1 MWKSSHSKRITNVEG
16 QRIMKSAVS
25 ILLIAAAAV
34 VQLHGQ
40 DLRTNVNRSL
50 FADQKAIRVGETVT
64 VLVVEVAQAS
74 NDATTNT
81 SRASDLSLNASMS
94 TPGGTTSSGATAG
107 IQTGNGFKGAGSTTN
122 NGVMK
127 AKISAHVDS
136 VYANG
141 NMFISGS
148 RNIIINGDEQIM
160 KVTGIVRPSDIQA
173 DNSIYSYSISDAMI
187 SYSGKGLIND
197 SQKPGWLTKF
207 LHWIF

>member
-1 MWKSSHSKRITNVEG
+1 MWTGKGR
-16 QRIMKSAVS
+16 RIMKSAQY
-25 ILLIAAAAV
+25 IFALAALTAAT
-34 VQLHGQ
+34 LTAQ
-40 DLRTNVNRSL
+40 DLRSNVNRSL

-74 NDATTNT
+74 NDASTNT

-94 TPGGTTSSGATAG
+94 TPGATAASGATIG
-107 IQTGNGFKGAGSTTN
+107 VQSGNAFKGAGSTTN

-136 VYANG
+136 VFSNG
-141 NMFISGS
+141 NLFISGS
-148 RNIIINGDEQIM
+148 RNIVINGDEQIM

-197 SQKPGWLTKF
+197 SQKPGWITKF

>member
-1 MWKSSHSKRITNVEG
+1 
-16 QRIMKSAVS
+16 MKSALY
-25 ILLIAAAAV
+25 ILIAAGIAAAP
-34 VQLHGQ
+34 LAGQ

-50 FADQKAIRVGETVT
+50 FADQKAIHVGETVT

-74 NDATTNT
+74 SDAATNT
-81 SRASDLSLNASMS
+81 SRASDLSLNGAMS
-94 TPGGTTSSGATAG
+94 TPGTTVGSGANVG
-107 IQTGNGFKGAGSTTN
+107 ITTGNGFKGTGSTSN

-136 VYANG
+136 VYNNG
-141 NMFISGS
+141 NLFISGS
-148 RNIIINGDEQIM
+148 RNIVINGDEQIM

-197 SQKPGWLTKF
+197 SQKPGWITKF

>member
-1 MWKSSHSKRITNVEG
+1 
-16 QRIMKSAVS
+16 MKTAVC
-25 ILLIAAAAV
+25 IFAAAIIAAAPLA
-34 VQLHGQ
+34 GQ
-40 DLRTNVNRSL
+40 DLRSNVNRSL
-50 FADQKAIRVGETVT
+50 FADQKAIHVGETVT

-81 SRASDLSLNASMS
+81 SRSSDLSLNGALSS
-94 TPGGTTSSGATAG
+94 PGGTSSGVNAG

-136 VYANG
+136 VYNNG
-141 NMFISGS
+141 NLFISGS
-148 RNIIINGDEQIM
+148 RNIVINGDEQIM

>member
-1 MWKSSHSKRITNVEG
+1 
-16 QRIMKSAVS
+16 MKSAVYIFS
-25 ILLIAAAAV
+25 FALMAAAPLA
-34 VQLHGQ
+34 GQ

-50 FADQKAIRVGETVT
+50 FADQKANHVGETVT

-81 SRASDLSLNASMS
+81 SRTSDLSLNGAVS
-94 TPGGTTSSGATAG
+94 TPGAAASSGLSAA
-107 IQTGNGFKGAGSTTN
+107 IQSGNAFKGAGATTN
-122 NGVMK
+122 SGVMK

-136 VYANG
+136 VFTNG
-141 NMFISGS
+141 NLFISGS
-148 RNIIINGDEQIM
+148 RNIVINGDEQIM

-173 DNSIYSYSISDAMI
+173 DNSIYSYSISDAVI

>member
-1 MWKSSHSKRITNVEG
+1 
-16 QRIMKSAVS
+16 MKSVIS
-25 ILLIAAAAV
+25 IFVAAAIAGAP
-34 VQLHGQ
+34 LAAQ

-74 NDATTNT
+74 NDASTNT
-81 SRASDLSLNASMS
+81 SRASDLSLNGSMS
-94 TPGGTTSSGATAG
+94 TPGAATTSGATIG
-107 IQTGNGFKGAGSTTN
+107 VQTGNGFKGAGSTTN

-136 VYANG
+136 VFNNG
-141 NMFISGS
+141 NLFISGS
-148 RNIIINGDEQIM
+148 RNIVINGDEQIM

-197 SQKPGWLTKF
+197 SQKPGWITKF

>member
-1 MWKSSHSKRITNVEG
+1 
-16 QRIMKSAVS
+16 MKS
-25 ILLIAAAAV
+25 LLYIFACAAIAAAPLA
-34 VQLHGQ
+34 GQ
-40 DLRTNVNRSL
+40 DLRTNVGRSL
-50 FADQKAIRVGETVT
+50 FADQKANRVGETVT

-81 SRASDLSLNASMS
+81 SRSSDLSFNGSLS
-94 TPGGTTSSGATAG
+94 TPGAAASGAAAG
-107 IQTGNGFKGAGSTTN
+107 VQTGNGFKGEGATTN
-122 NGVMK
+122 RGVMK

-136 VYANG
+136 VYGNG

-148 RNIIINGDEQIM
+148 RNIVINGDEQIM

-173 DNSIYSYSISDAMI
+173 DNSIYSFNISDAVI

-197 SQKPGWLTKF
+197 SQSPGWLTKF

>member
-1 MWKSSHSKRITNVEG
+1 
-16 QRIMKSAVS
+16 MKTAVY
-25 ILLIAAAAV
+25 ILAFAAASTA
-34 VQLHGQ
+34 QLAAQ

-50 FADQKAIRVGETVT
+50 FADQKANHVGETVT

-74 NDATTNT
+74 NDASTNT
-81 SRASDLSLNASMS
+81 SRASDLSLVGNVT
-94 TPGGTTSSGATAG
+94 TPGSAASSGVNAG
-107 IQTGNGFKGAGSTTN
+107 VQTGNGFKGAGSTTN

-136 VYANG
+136 VYNNG
-141 NMFISGS
+141 NLFISGS

-173 DNSIYSYSISDAMI
+173 DNSIYSYSISDAVI
-187 SYSGKGLIND
+187 SYSGKGLISD
-197 SQKPGWLTKF
+197 SQKPGWITKF

>member
-1 MWKSSHSKRITNVEG
+1 
-16 QRIMKSAVS
+16 MKSALL
-25 ILLIAAAAV
+25 ILSLAVIAAAPLA
-34 VQLHGQ
+34 GQ

-50 FADQKAIRVGETVT
+50 FADQKAIHVGETVT

-74 NDATTNT
+74 TDASTNA
-81 SRASDLSLNASMS
+81 SRASDLSLNGAMT
-94 TPGGTTSSGATAG
+94 TPGGAAASGATVG
-107 IQTGNGFKGAGSTTN
+107 VQTGNGFKGAGSTTN

-136 VYANG
+136 VYSNG
-141 NMFISGS
+141 NLFISGS
-148 RNIIINGDEQIM
+148 RNIVINGDEQIM

-187 SYSGKGLIND
+187 SYSGNGLIND
-197 SQKPGWLTKF
+197 SQKPGWITKF

>member
-1 MWKSSHSKRITNVEG
+1 
-16 QRIMKSAVS
+16 MKVLLS
-25 ILLIAAAAV
+25 IVALAAIAAA
-34 VQLHGQ
+34 QLIGQ
-40 DLRTNVNRSL
+40 DLRSNVNRSL
-50 FADQKAIRVGETVT
+50 FADQKAIHVGETVT

-81 SRASDLSLNASMS
+81 SRASDLSLNASMTS
-94 TPGGTTSSGATAG
+94 PGGATASGATIG
-107 IQTGNGFKGAGSTTN
+107 VQSGNGFKGSGSTTN

-136 VYANG
+136 VYNNG
-141 NMFISGS
+141 NLFISGS
-148 RNIIINGDEQIM
+148 RNIVINGDEQIM

-197 SQKPGWLTKF
+197 AQKPGWITKF

>member
-1 MWKSSHSKRITNVEG
+1 
-16 QRIMKSAVS
+16 MKSAVY
-25 ILLIAAAAV
+25 IFALAAIAAAPLA
-34 VQLHGQ
+34 GQ

-74 NDATTNT
+74 NDASTNT
-81 SRASDLSLNASMS
+81 SRASDLSLNASMT
-94 TPGGTTSSGATAG
+94 TPSATAASGATAG
-107 IQTGNGFKGAGSTTN
+107 IQTGNGFKGAGSTSN

-136 VYANG
+136 VFNNG
-141 NMFISGS
+141 NLFISGS
-148 RNIIINGDEQIM
+148 RLITINGDEQIM

-173 DNSIYSYSISDAMI
+173 DNSIYSYSISDATI

-197 SQKPGWLTKF
+197 SQKPGWITKF